1 MKHEKVSFLC
11 SNVGGIVTI
20 LKDWKVMFCIQEVK
34 VLDDFKVVLSVLH
47 LRNER
52 VDCRERRN
60 SEDFEAI
67 VLEVKEH
74 L

>member
-1 MKHEKVSFLC
+1 
-11 SNVGGIVTI
+11 
-20 LKDWKVMFCIQEVK
+20 MFCIQEVK